1 MVRKLFIM
9 ENVSK
14 ELNTKPREDFNMFA
28 TIATLILVLSFI
40 LSTFYVLIVSA
51 Q

>member
-1 MVRKLFIM
+1 M
-9 ENVSK
+9 ENVSNEINK
-14 ELNTKPREDFNMFA
+14 KPAEDFNMFA
-28 TIATLILVLSFI
+28 TITTLILVLSFI